1 MSESPFE
8 KRDIKHSSV
17 TAPAPENPVSN
28 LVPRLTLDDG
38 AFHGL
43 AGTII
48 RKIEP
53 HTEADPA
60 AMLVQLLIAFGN
72 CVGRGP
78 FFRVEETP
86 HFTNEFVAIVGRSA
100 KARKGTGFNRIA
112 GMLDCADPNWH
123 RNCQTS
129 GLVSGEGIIHNV
141 RDDMPGKKDGETVSG
156 VTDKRLLVVEEEL
169 GGTLSAAARA
179 ENTLT
184 ATLRS
189 AWDGKDLR
197 TLAKNCPA
205 RATAPHIS
213 LIGHITFDELKKKL
227 RGDSISNGFANRF
240 LWIFAARTRML
251 PNGGGLRIEQLSME
265 ASKLRFAAERAAGM
279 AELTRDA
286 EASEAWAAAYT
297 SWLSVER
304 PGIVGEVTSR
314 MEAHAVRL
322 SLIYALLDG
331 SPVIRLAH
339 LKAAFAICKYAI
351 RSAEVCFGGLS
362 ADASAIA
369 AALDTRYPE
378 ALSRTSITKE
388 VFKGHITAERLE
400 SALAELEP
408 AGLATRRTERTSGA
422 PRELWRSAKQAN

>member
-1 MSESPFE
+1 MSENPFE
-8 KRDIKHSSV
+8 KRDIQLHR
-17 TAPAPENPVSN
+17 TMQDHAQEATQPRPEM
-28 LVPRLTLDDG
+28 DAA

-60 AMLVQLLIAFGN
+60 AMLVQFLIAFGN
-72 CVGRGP
+72 CIGRGA

-86 HFTNEFVAIVGRSA
+86 HFANEFAAIVGQSA

-112 GMLDCADPNWH
+112 GMIERADPNWH
-123 RNCQTS
+123 RDCHVN
-129 GLVSGEGIIHNV
+129 GLVSGEGIIHAV
-141 RDDMPGKKDGETVSG
+141 RDDMPGKKEGETVLG

-169 GGTLSAAARA
+169 GGTLSAAARL

-240 LWIFAARTRML
+240 RWIFSARTRML
-251 PNGGGLRIEQLSME
+251 PHGGTLRIEQLSAE
-265 ASKLRFAAERAAGM
+265 IEKLRRAVERAASM

-286 EASEAWAAAYT
+286 EASEAWATAYT

-331 SPVIRLAH
+331 SPVIRIGH
-339 LKAAFAICKYAI
+339 LNAAFAICKYAI
-351 RSAEVCFGGLS
+351 RSAEICFAGLS
-362 ADASAIA
+362 ADAIAIRD
-369 AALDTRYPE
+369 ALE
-378 ALSRTSITKE
+378 AKMPDELPRSSITKE
-388 VFKGHITAERLE
+388 VFKGHISAERLDA
-400 SALAELEP
+400 ALGELER
-408 AGLATRRTERTSGA
+408 AGLATRRTEATSGP
-422 PRELWRSAKQAN
+422 PRELWRSAK

>member
-8 KRDIKHSSV
+8 KRDIKHASV
-17 TAPAPENPVSN
+17 TAPAPVKPATN
-28 LVPRLTLDDG
+28 LVPRLTLDDE

-60 AMLVQLLIAFGN
+60 AILVQLLIAFGN
-72 CVGRGP
+72 CIGRGP

-86 HFTNEFVAIVGRSA
+86 HFANEFAAIVGRSA
-100 KARKGTGFNRIA
+100 KARKGTSFNRIA
-112 GMLDCADPNWH
+112 GMLEGVDPNWYRDCH
-123 RNCQTS
+123 AN
-129 GLVSGEGIIHNV
+129 GLVSGEGIIHAV
-141 RDDMPGKKDGETVSG
+141 RDDMPGKKDGETVPG
-156 VTDKRLLVVEEEL
+156 VNDKRLLVVEEEL
-169 GGTLSAAARA
+169 GGTLSAAARF

-184 ATLRS
+184 AILRS

-197 TLAKNCPA
+197 TLAKNCPT

-213 LIGHITFDELKKKL
+213 VIGHITLDELKKKL
-227 RGDSISNGFANRF
+227 RGDAISNGFANRF

-265 ASKLRFAAERAAGM
+265 IDKLRCAVEHAAGM
-279 AELTRDA
+279 AELMRDA

-369 AALDTRYPE
+369 AALDARKPE
-378 ALSRTSITKE
+378 ELSRSAITKE
-388 VFKGHITAERLE
+388 IFKGHITKERLE

-408 AGLATRRTERTSGA
+408 AGLATRRIEPTAGA
-422 PRELWRSAKQAN
+422 SRELWRSAK

>member
-1 MSESPFE
+1 MNNSPFQ
-8 KRDIKHSSV
+8 
-17 TAPAPENPVSN
+17 PESIHRKPPNDCLPDCAAE
-28 LVPRLTLDDG
+28 PRLTMDAA

-48 RKIEP
+48 QKIEP

-86 HFTNEFVAIVGRSA
+86 HFANEFAAIVGRSA

-112 GMLDCADPNWH
+112 SLLERADPDWH
-123 RNCQTS
+123 RDCHAH
-129 GLVSGEGIIHNV
+129 GLVSGEGIIHAV
-141 RDDMPGKKDGETVSG
+141 RDEMPGKKEGELLSG
-156 VTDKRLLVVEEEL
+156 VSDKRLLIVEEEL
-169 GGTLSAAARA
+169 GGTLSAAARM

-197 TLAKNCPA
+197 TLAKNCPT

-213 LIGHITFDELKKKL
+213 LIGHITLDELKKKL
-227 RGDSISNGFANRF
+227 RGDALSNGFANRF

-251 PNGGGLRIEQLSME
+251 PNGGTLRIEQLSAE
-265 ASKLRFAAERAAGM
+265 AEKLQQAVERARGL

-286 EASEAWAAAYT
+286 EASEAWATAYT
-297 SWLSVER
+297 LWLSVER

-322 SLIYALLDG
+322 SLIYALLDA
-331 SPVIRLAH
+331 SPVIRLVH
-339 LKAAFAICKYAI
+339 LKAAFAICNYAI
-351 RSAEVCFGGLS
+351 RSAEICFGGFS
-362 ADASAIA
+362 AAAIA
-369 AALDTRYPE
+369 IRAALE
-378 ALSRTSITKE
+378 AIKPGELPRSTITKE
-388 VFKGHITAERLE
+388 VFKGHLLAERLDA
-400 SALAELEP
+400 ALTELEL
-408 AGLATRRTERTSGA
+408 AGLATRRNEQTPGA
-422 PRELWRSAKQAN
+422 PRELWRSAK

>member
-1 MSESPFE
+1 MSDSPFE
-8 KRDIKHSSV
+8 AKPIQRHRTLQDH
-17 TAPAPENPVSN
+17 AQDAAQLRPEM
-28 LVPRLTLDDG
+28 DAA

-48 RKIEP
+48 QKIEP

-60 AMLVQLLIAFGN
+60 AMLVQLLIASGN
-72 CVGRGP
+72 CVGRRP

-86 HFTNEFVAIVGRSA
+86 HFANEFAAIVGQST

-112 GMLDCADPNWH
+112 GMLERADPNWH
-123 RNCQTS
+123 RDCHAS

-141 RDDMPGKKDGETVSG
+141 RDDMPGKKEGETVPG

-169 GGTLSAAARA
+169 GGTLSAAARL

-240 LWIFAARTRML
+240 LWIFSARAQVL
-251 PNGGGLRIEQLSME
+251 PHGGTLRIEQLSAE
-265 ASKLRFAAERAAGM
+265 VEKLRRAVERASSM

-286 EASEAWAAAYT
+286 EASEAWATAYT

-322 SLIYALLDG
+322 SLIYAVLDG

-369 AALDTRYPE
+369 AALDARKPDE
-378 ALSRTSITKE
+378 LPRSAITKE
-388 VFKGHITAERLE
+388 IFKGHITTERLE
-400 SALAELEP
+400 SALAELES
-408 AGLATRRTERTSGA
+408 AGLAIRRIERTNGA
-422 PRELWRSAKQAN
+422 PRELWRSVK